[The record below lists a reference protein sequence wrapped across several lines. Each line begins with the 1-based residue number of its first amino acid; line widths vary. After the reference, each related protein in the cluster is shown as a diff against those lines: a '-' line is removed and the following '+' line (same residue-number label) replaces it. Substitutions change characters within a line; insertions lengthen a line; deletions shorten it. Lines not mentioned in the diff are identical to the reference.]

1 MKKILISILII
12 MSLSIQL
19 FAYYKSDNMI
29 DMLVHSNQVQIRT
42 DRFGVLAGTRNWR
55 FAAGL
60 TGAEN
65 SAGIILNN
73 LGTPETQRTNKNNNN
88 RWGVDKF
95 VPSALV
101 AFGYDSDLFGIAAGY
116 EFTWKS
122 PTYMVHTPVIHMTA
136 LNDSF
141 RINIPISIGIG
152 QKSYVDGSSLKG
164 TMVVSTAIEGRY
176 YFAEDIPAISHL
188 RFYFNYGNSTIK
200 DVNDQNASFTQQAV
214 GGEFRMY
221 FKIQTETVKIE
232 PIFRMR
238 FDTALA
244 TTYKNIA
251 EEDRY
256 KVVDNYLITA
266 KGFIPS
272 DPGGTG
278 AVIGAGGA
286 NADTTTGP
294 LQGGYIASIPS
305 GYYAKNP
312 YRIGVALPVGFTA
325 KSADENITFYFEPA
339 LSLTVVNAKEIYTS
353 GHENLPNMSDRQ
365 RRMNP
370 FYTLGYVVYAELY
383 IRPVK
388 DLEWYTEIQTGG
400 ATVAGDLASP
410 SSTKLVLNGKTGISY
425 YF

>member
-12 MSLSIQL
+12 MSISMQV

-73 LGTPETQRTNKNNNN
+73 LGDPSVQGTNKNNNN

-101 AFGYDSDLFGIAAGY
+101 AFGYDSDLFGVAAGY

-122 PTYMVHTPVIHMTA
+122 PTYMVHTPVLHMTA

-141 RINIPISIGIG
+141 RINIPISIGVG
-152 QKSYVDGSSLKG
+152 QKSYINGDSLKG

-176 YFAEDIPAISHL
+176 YFAEDIPALSHL

-200 DVNDQNASFTQQAV
+200 EINTPDINFTQQSI

-244 TTYKNIA
+244 TKYNNVSNSSRIY
-251 EEDRY
+251 DSY
-256 KVVDNYLITA
+256 FITA
-266 KGFIPS
+266 KGFSPS

-278 AVIGAGGA
+278 AVIGASGA
-286 NADTTTGP
+286 QADLSQGN
-294 LQGGYIASIPS
+294 LQGGYIASMPS
-305 GYYAKNP
+305 QYYAKNP

-325 KSADENITFYFEPA
+325 TSADENITFYFEPA
-339 LSLTVVNAKEIYTS
+339 LSLTILNAKEIYTQ
-353 GHENLPNMSDRQ
+353 GTENYPDVSARE
-365 RRMNP
+365 RRTNP

-400 ATVAGDLASP
+400 ATVAGDLATP

>member
-12 MSLSIQL
+12 ISLSIQL

-29 DMLVHSNQVQIRT
+29 DMLVHSNQLQIRT

-60 TGAEN
+60 TGADN
-65 SAGIILNN
+65 FAGIILNN
-73 LGTPETQRTNKNNNN
+73 LGDPSVQQTNANNNEKY
-88 RWGVDKF
+88 GITKF
-95 VPSALV
+95 VPSALA

-122 PTYMVHTPVIHMTA
+122 PTYMVHTPVLNITA
-136 LNDSF
+136 LNDAF
-141 RINIPISIGIG
+141 RINIPVSIGVG
-152 QKSYVDGSSLKG
+152 QDSYTDGKSLRG

-176 YFAEDIPAISHL
+176 YFYDSPFLSHL
-188 RFYFNYGNSTIK
+188 RFFFNYGNSTIK
-200 DVNDQNASFTQQAV
+200 EINNPNINFTQQAI

-221 FKIQTETVKIE
+221 FKIQTERVKIE

-244 TTYKNIA
+244 TKFNNVENSSRIY
-251 EEDRY
+251 DSY
-256 KVVDNYLITA
+256 FITA
-266 KGFIPS
+266 KGFSPS

-286 NADTTTGP
+286 QADLSQGN
-294 LQGGYIASIPS
+294 LQGGYIASMPS
-305 GYYAKNP
+305 QYYAKNP
-312 YRIGVALPVGFTA
+312 YRIGIALPVGFTA
-325 KSADENITFYFEPA
+325 TSADENITFYFEPA
-339 LSLTVVNAKEIYTS
+339 LSLSIVNAKEIYTQ
-353 GHENLPNMSDRQ
+353 GTENYPKADRE

-370 FYTLGYVVYAELY
+370 FYTIGYVVYAELY

-400 ATVAGDLASP
+400 ATVAGDLASA